1 MKKKYERILAPQNL
15 KGGRLKAAEEQVWL
29 DSEEQHGRKKG
40 GERLPASLQSARN
53 IAPLEII
60 KREVIHPLY

>member
-1 MKKKYERILAPQNL
+1 
-15 KGGRLKAAEEQVWL
+15 VWL